1 MDTPLNG
8 GNGAGCVEPK
18 TEGYFKMQIGGFL
31 NVMVVNQDPT
41 VERGNIPGIVEHIS
55 AQVCLKPENGRS
67 PIPLG
72 HLTISKLARWFND
85 NQQSR
90 AAPQKPS

>member
-1 MDTPLNG
+1 MDTPLNSG
-8 GNGAGCVEPK
+8 DGAGFVEPK

-31 NVMVVNQDPT
+31 NVMAVNQDHAIT
-41 VERGNIPGIVEHIS
+41 QGDIPGILENIS
-55 AQVCLKPENGRS
+55 ARVELKPENDRS
-67 PIPLG
+67 PIPVS
-72 HLTISKLARWFND
+72 HLTVSKLARWFVE